1 MHDIN
6 RNSVAGIVGFFMI
19 ILISGRLAA
28 QDYDISLIPD
38 SLKENASAIV
48 RNDSRYID
56 LNAQGTQATITSKY
70 AVTVLDK
77 SGDFMN
83 SFSANYNKS
92 SSLYGIKATMYN
104 AQGVKIARASKNDFL
119 DYGIGGLYHMYDD
132 TRAVVY
138 EPVPVSYPYTIEYEY
153 TMKLNEFITL
163 PSWSPVQNTEVSVE
177 KAVFTLS
184 VPADQKFSC
193 KEMNLTET
201 CHKQTVK
208 GNDVYT
214 WTLQNFKALE
224 NEPFSP
230 HAAND
235 LPKVI
240 IAPES
245 FTMDNYTGSFKSWND
260 FGKWIVELNH
270 DRDVLPV
277 ECRDKVHQL
286 TDSLKD
292 PYEKIRVLYQFM
304 QKNSRYVSINLG
316 IGGYQPFDAITVYK
330 NGYGDCKALSN
341 YMKSLLSE
349 AGIPS
354 FYTLVSAGEGKADIL
369 TDFPSQQFNHVIVCV
384 PVNQDTIWLE
394 CTSQTTP
401 PGYIA
406 GFTEDRHVLL
416 ISDDG
421 GKIVKTRGYPAEVN
435 RQERKAEVVLNPGL
449 DLSAGIH
456 TVYSGAQFDYPL
468 QMLNESSE
476 DQKKKLLRDIEI
488 PEFKLNS
495 FSIGSTMSGREP
507 EGQIDL
513 DLTLNHYVKTS
524 GERIFLPLNLMNKN
538 TNIPKTIKNRKR
550 DVFFSSAY
558 TDTDSIEY
566 TIPDNYEIEY
576 LPEKVNFSYD
586 FGSYSSEEVVNGN
599 KLVYVRKIC
608 RKKGLYP
615 KEMYPDVVEFYH
627 QVVKADNCKALLKK
641 KNP

>member
-1 MHDIN
+1 
-6 RNSVAGIVGFFMI
+6 MI

-56 LNAQGTQATITSKY
+56 LNAQGTEATITSKY

-240 IAPES
+240 IAQSP
-245 FTMDNYTGSFKSWND
+245 
-260 FGKWIVELNH
+260 
-270 DRDVLPV
+270 LPW
-277 ECRDKVHQL
+277 
-286 TDSLKD
+286 T
-292 PYEKIRVLYQFM
+292 
-304 QKNSRYVSINLG
+304 
-316 IGGYQPFDAITVYK
+316 
-330 NGYGDCKALSN
+330 
-341 YMKSLLSE
+341 
-349 AGIPS
+349 
-354 FYTLVSAGEGKADIL
+354 
-369 TDFPSQQFNHVIVCV
+369 
-384 PVNQDTIWLE
+384 
-394 CTSQTTP
+394 TTP
-401 PGYIA
+401 
-406 GFTEDRHVLL
+406 E
-416 ISDDG
+416 
-421 GKIVKTRGYPAEVN
+421 
-435 RQERKAEVVLNPGL
+435 VLNPGMTSGNGSWNL
-449 DLSAGIH
+449 TTTGMFCPLSAGTKFI
-456 TVYSGAQFDYPL
+456 
-468 QMLNESSE
+468 N
-476 DQKKKLLRDIEI
+476 
-488 PEFKLNS
+488 
-495 FSIGSTMSGREP
+495 
-507 EGQIDL
+507 
-513 DLTLNHYVKTS
+513 
-524 GERIFLPLNLMNKN
+524 
-538 TNIPKTIKNRKR
+538 
-550 DVFFSSAY
+550 
-558 TDTDSIEY
+558 
-566 TIPDNYEIEY
+566 
-576 LPEKVNFSYD
+576 
-586 FGSYSSEEVVNGN
+586 
-599 KLVYVRKIC
+599 
-608 RKKGLYP
+608 
-615 KEMYPDVVEFYH
+615 
-627 QVVKADNCKALLKK
+627 
-641 KNP
+641 